1 MQGLFESIF
10 SDGNIEIY
18 SFFIVIIVGLLIGVV
33 FSLVSKKRINS
44 TKNFFIAEAVLP
56 CCVAMV
62 IMLVNGNIGAGVA
75 VAGAFSLVRFRS
87 ACGNALEISIIFIDM
102 VIGLTLG
109 MGYILYGIIFAI
121 IVIIALLVLNNTKI
135 LMPHEN
141 DLARKLKIVVP
152 ENVDYVNLFNDI
164 FAKYTKS
171 YKLNKAKLCNMGSMI
186 QLNYEIELNDNTSE
200 KSFIDEIR
208 CRNGNLE
215 IVMERVIY
223 EEKDL

>member
-1 MQGLFESIF
+1 MQGLFSSIF
-10 SDGNIEIY
+10 SDGNIKIY
-18 SFFIVIIVGLLIGVV
+18 GFFIVILVSLIIGVL
-33 FSLVSKKRINS
+33 FSLVSKKKIAS
-44 TKNFFIAEAVLP
+44 TKNFFIAQAILP

-87 ACGNALEISIIFIDM
+87 AAGNALEISIIFIDM
-102 VIGLTLG
+102 VIALTLG
-109 MGYILYGIIFAI
+109 MGYILYGVVFAI
-121 IVIIALLVLNNTKI
+121 IVIVALIILNNTKI
-135 LMPHEN
+135 LLNKEN
-141 DLARKLKIVVP
+141 NLTRKLKIVVP

-164 FAKYTKS
+164 FAKYTKTF
-171 YKLNKAKLCNMGSMI
+171 KLNKARLCNMGSMI
-186 QLNYEIELNDNTSE
+186 QLNYEIELNDNANE